1 MADSLDGEL
10 IGLIN
15 KLNKIQKKVGG
26 GKLELKGKNDG
37 KIDRFSDL
45 KDQMTER
52 LMELKETFEEI
63 QRLEKTP
70 GSNPKELIGA
80 QSKVRTELTALNN
93 DWKELDNNYRNEAKK
108 KRSKLGPEELAQ
120 RQQILTTL
128 QTEIQRIK
136 VIQRAGFVKGYQG
149 VQMDTMENSE
159 LFNSNS
165 KSQVK

>member
-1 MADSLDGEL
+1 MADPLDGEL

-26 GKLELKGKNDG
+26 GKSEAKGKNDG

-52 LMELKETFEEI
+52 LMELKETFEDI

-70 GSNPKELIGA
+70 GSNPKELIAA
-80 QSKVRTELTALNN
+80 QSKVRTELTALND

-128 QTEIQRIK
+128 QIEIQRIK

-159 LFNSNS
+159 LFNS